1 MYLELGGYLVFVRFS
16 LGIVV
21 VEEAMYKGRKLAVL
35 AALRYA
41 RKRLIRPLYQ
51 YTIAIIYTMRAQ
63 RDSNIVEDTVFVYN
77 VKCGYRLV
85 PRSRSVICTT

>member
-1 MYLELGGYLVFVRFS
+1 MYLELGGCLVFVRFS
-16 LGIVV
+16 LGMVV

-41 RKRLIRPLYQ
+41 GKHLIRPLYQ

-63 RDSNIVEDTVFVYN
+63 RDSNTVEDTVFVHN
-77 VKCGYRLV
+77 VKCGYRLA
-85 PRSRSVICTT
+85 PRSRGVIYAT